1 MGFQTG
7 DTCFHYGLYSSDNE
21 ANLDVRVTYLDILLE
36 YVYLGFDETYLFVV
50 IFEHISIRFTTP
62 NSRRLPT
69 PNSRC
74 LPTPYSS
81 VGPWRHERFADAIP

>member
-7 DTCFHYGLYSSDNE
+7 DNCFHYGLYSSDNE

-50 IFEHISIRFTTP
+50 IFEHISSRFTTP
-62 NSRRLPT
+62 NSRRLL
-69 PNSRC
+69 RRLLRR

-81 VGPWRHERFADAIP
+81 VGPWLPERFADAIP